1 VIFASQSR
9 EQLRA
14 TWLTAWRKH
23 RARELLT
30 PLESQLVGVI
40 ELHPEYYGWLEDGE
54 RASSSQAA
62 TDNPFLHLSLHLALR
77 EQLATDR
84 PAGIKAAFDT
94 LALRL
99 GDRHD
104 ALHRAMEVLG
114 RTLWEAQRS
123 NRAPDEQ
130 AYLAAM
136 RSL

>member
-1 VIFASQSR
+1 MIFANQSR

-23 RARELLT
+23 RAREFLT
-30 PLESQLVGVI
+30 PLESQLVSVI
-40 ELHPEYYGWLEDGE
+40 ELHPEYHRWLEDGE
-54 RASSSQAA
+54 RASASQAA

-84 PAGIKAAFDT
+84 PPGINAAFDT

-104 ALHRAMEVLG
+104 ALHRAMDVLG

-123 NRAPDEQ
+123 GRAPDEQ
-130 AYLAAM
+130 AYLQAI

>member
-1 VIFASQSR
+1 VIFANQSR

-23 RARELLT
+23 RGRELLT
-30 PLESQLVGVI
+30 PLESQLVGVM
-40 ELHPEYYGWLEDGE
+40 ELHPEYHRWLEDGE
-54 RASSSQAA
+54 RASGSQAA

-84 PAGIKAAFDT
+84 PPGIKAAFDN
-94 LALRL
+94 LASRL

-123 NRAPDEQ
+123 GRAPDEQ
-130 AYLAAM
+130 AYLQAI

>member
-1 VIFASQSR
+1 MIFANQSR

-14 TWLTAWRKH
+14 TWLTAWQKH

-30 PLESQLVGVI
+30 PLESQLVSVI
-40 ELHPEYYGWLEDGE
+40 ELHPEYHRWLEDDE
-54 RASSSQAA
+54 RASTSQAA
-62 TDNPFLHLSLHLALR
+62 ADNPFLHLSLHLALR

-94 LALRL
+94 LTVRL

-104 ALHRAMEVLG
+104 ALHRAMDVLG

-123 NRAPDEQ
+123 GRAPDEA
-130 AYLAAM
+130 AYLAAI
-136 RSL
+136 RRL

>member
-1 VIFASQSR
+1 LIFANQSR

-14 TWLTAWRKH
+14 TWLAAWRKH

-30 PLESQLVGVI
+30 PLESQLADII
-40 ELHPEYYGWLEDGE
+40 ELHAEYHRWLEDGE
-54 RASSSQAA
+54 RASASEAA

-84 PAGIKAAFDT
+84 PPGIRAAFDA
-94 LALRL
+94 LAVRL
-99 GDRHD
+99 GDRH
-104 ALHRAMEVLG
+104 AAQHRAMEVLG

-123 NRAPDEQ
+123 GRAPDELV
-130 AYLAAM
+130 YLQAM

>member
-1 VIFASQSR
+1 MIFANQSR

-14 TWLTAWRKH
+14 TWLTAWQKH

-30 PLESQLVGVI
+30 PLESQLVSVI
-40 ELHPEYYGWLEDGE
+40 ELHPEYHRWLEDGE
-54 RASSSQAA
+54 RASGSQAA

-84 PAGIKAAFDT
+84 PAGIRSAFDT

-99 GDRHD
+99 GDRHG

-123 NRAPDEQ
+123 GRAPDELVYLQ
-130 AYLAAM
+130 AI

>member
-1 VIFASQSR
+1 MIFANQSR

-14 TWLTAWRKH
+14 TWLTAWNKQ

-30 PLESQLVGVI
+30 PLESQLVSVI
-40 ELHPEYYGWLEDGE
+40 ELHPEYHRWLADGD
-54 RASSSQAA
+54 RATASQPA

-84 PAGIKAAFDT
+84 PAGISAAFDT
-94 LALRL
+94 VALRL

-104 ALHRAMEVLG
+104 SLHRAMEVLG

-123 NRAPDEQ
+123 GRAPDEH
-130 AYLAAM
+130 AYLEAI

>member
-1 VIFASQSR
+1 VIFADQSR
-9 EQLRA
+9 DQLRA

-30 PLESQLVGVI
+30 PLESQLVSVI
-40 ELHPEYYGWLEDGE
+40 ELHPEYHRWLEDGE
-54 RASSSQAA
+54 RASSLQAA

-84 PAGIKAAFDT
+84 PAGIKSAFDT

-104 ALHRAMEVLG
+104 ALHRTMEVLG

-123 NRAPDEQ
+123 GRAPDELDYLQ
-130 AYLAAM
+130 AI

>member
-1 VIFASQSR
+1 MIFAHQSR

-14 TWLTAWRKH
+14 TWLTAWQKH
-23 RARELLT
+23 RARALLT
-30 PLESQLVGVI
+30 PLESQLVNVI
-40 ELHPEYYGWLEDGE
+40 ELHPEYHRWLEDGE
-54 RASSSQAA
+54 RATASQAA

-77 EQLATDR
+77 EQMATDR
-84 PAGIKAAFDT
+84 PPGIRAACDA

-123 NRAPDEQ
+123 GRPPDET
-130 AYLAAM
+130 AYLEAI
-136 RSL
+136 RRL